1 MTMTAHREPQIAA
14 ATTETLTMAGALGRA
29 LADALTEDPRVF
41 VYGEDV
47 ADLGG
52 VFRIT
57 DGLSARFGR
66 DRCFNTPLAE
76 AGIAGHAVGMAMN
89 GMVPVI
95 EMQFDSFAYPAF
107 EQIVAHMAKLRNRT
121 RGGVSLPIVIRIP
134 YAGNIGGVEHHCDS
148 SETYYAHTPGLTVV
162 SPTNPQDAYTMLR
175 AAIAFPDPVIFLEP
189 KKLYW
194 AKGEVDTTEPA
205 DGWASALTGART
217 VRAGT
222 DVTLIAYGPTV
233 VEAEKAAAI
242 AESEG
247 RSVEVIDLRS
257 LFPLDTA
264 ALVASVERTGR
275 AVVVSE
281 AHRFAGY
288 AAEVAAQIAEDCF
301 HVLEAPVRRVAAPDV
316 PYAPPGLE
324 RHYLPDAER
333 ILDAIDD
340 LQWEY

>member
-1 MTMTAHREPQIAA
+1 MTMT
-14 ATTETLTMAGALGRA
+14 TETRPDSAIAETTTMTMAGALNRA
-29 LADALTEDPRVF
+29 LADALEADPGVF
-41 VYGEDV
+41 IYGEDV

-66 DRCFNTPLAE
+66 ERCFNTPLAE

-89 GMVPVI
+89 GMKPVI

-107 EQIVAHMAKLRNRT
+107 EQIVAHMAKFRNRT
-121 RGGVSLPIVIRIP
+121 RGGVGLPIVIRIP
-134 YAGNIGGVEHHCDS
+134 YAGAIGGVEHHCDS

-162 SPTNPQDAYTMLR
+162 SPTNAQDAYTMLR
-175 AAIAFPDPVIFLEP
+175 AAIEFPDPVIFLEP

-194 AKGEVDTTEPA
+194 AQGEVDTREPEG
-205 DGWASALTGART
+205 GWASSLLRAST
-217 VRAGT
+217 VRSGT
-222 DVTLIAYGPTV
+222 DVTLVAYGPMV
-233 VEAEKAAAI
+233 VEAQRAAAI

-247 RSVEVIDLRS
+247 RSVEVLDLRA
-257 LFPLDTA
+257 LFPMDSA
-264 ALVASVERTGR
+264 AIIASVNRTGR

-281 AHRFAGY
+281 AHRFAGF
-288 AAEVAAQIAEDCF
+288 AAEVAAQIAEECF